1 MNTGA
6 SLDFKISPAWE
17 NIECAVLGA
26 ILEQPALI
34 APAVAQVPEMTGFET
49 RRIYNVMCNMHS
61 RDLAVNQD
69 TLTAELQRMYPEH
82 TKPLTAMLFECDVA
96 TRAQDGVGRFDEL
109 LIYLSEDSH
118 LERIAQACY
127 QWSSLARG
135 KQYSPAGVLDSI
147 EQSVHQ
153 MRELVYVDESGI
165 TTFEAA
171 AAVAV
176 DELAARY
183 SEGFNVVTTGV
194 QWLDQ
199 LTDGW
204 QPGDLWV
211 WAARPNVGKTRV
223 MLGLLMA
230 SVLAGNRVGFISLDM
245 ARPRLMRY
253 AISSAMSLTGKDVSR
268 LFEPVTW
275 TGDGEVVMR
284 NEILQLDLGG
294 RLLLATDPQR
304 STRAI
309 GEYVRQMAKAG
320 CQVVMVDQA
329 QNALDFVPDD
339 RGKISMFLSEMKA
352 LPRRYDTAMVLFHQ
366 INRAGA
372 DRPRLENLKESG
384 NFEEFSDFVV
394 LLHDA
399 QRAVLDTAGAWVE
412 DHGVIRAPIT
422 TGKNKDDLMD
432 INHDVTPRRRLE
444 LNLAKS
450 RSSATRRAEIW
461 FDYVKG
467 AMK

>member
-1 MNTGA
+1 MSLDA

-26 ILEQPALI
+26 IIEQPGLI
-34 APAVAQVPEMTGFET
+34 ASAVAQVPEMTGFET

-61 RDLAVNQD
+61 RALAVNSD
-69 TLTAELQRMYPEH
+69 TLAAELHRMYPEH
-82 TKPLTAMLFECDVA
+82 AKPLTAMLFECETA
-96 TRAQDGVGRFDEL
+96 CRAQDGVTRFDEL
-109 LIYLSEDSH
+109 LIYLAEDSH

-127 QWSSLARG
+127 QWSALARG

-153 MRELVYVDESGI
+153 MRELVYVDDAGI
-165 TTFEAA
+165 TTFEVAAA
-171 AAVAV
+171 AAV
-176 DELAARY
+176 DELSARY
-183 SEGFNVVTTGV
+183 SEGFSVVTTGV
-194 QWLDQ
+194 QRLDQ

-223 MLGLLMA
+223 ILGLLMA
-230 SVLAGNRVGFISLDM
+230 SVMAGNRVGFISLDM

-253 AISSAMSLTGKDVSR
+253 AISSAMSLSGKDVSR

-275 TGDGEVVMR
+275 TGEGEAVMR

-304 STRAI
+304 SIRAI

-320 CQVVMVDQA
+320 CQVVVIDQA
-329 QNALDFVPDD
+329 QNILEFVPDD
-339 RGKISMFLSEMKA
+339 RGKLAGVLAELKS
-352 LPRRYDTAMVLFHQ
+352 LPRRYGVALAIIHQ
-366 INRAGA
+366 INREGA
-372 DRPRLENLKESG
+372 ERPSLRNLKDTG

-399 QRAVLDTAGAWVE
+399 QRAVLDTHGAWVE
-412 DHGVIRAPIT
+412 DHGEVRAPIK
-422 TGKNKDDLMD
+422 TGKDKDDPMD
-432 INHDVTPRRRLE
+432 IHHDVTPRRRLE

-450 RSSATRRAEIW
+450 RSSATWRAEIW
-461 FDYVKG
+461 FDFVKG
-467 AMK
+467 VKQ